1 LTGIFVIP
9 GTGDDDVPGVLYV
22 VATPIGNLED
32 ITLRALRILKEV
44 DLIAAEDTRHTRKLL
59 AHYGIATPLTSYHDH
74 SETEKAPEL
83 ITQLQA
89 GKNIA
94 LVSDAGTPCIADPG
108 FRLVKGAA
116 EVGIEVTP
124 IPGPSMVTALL
135 SVGGLPPNRFAF
147 EGFLPTKRSQRRKA
161 LQHLKHEERT
171 LVFFE
176 SPQRLLD
183 MLADLEEIC
192 GDRQIVM
199 GRELTK
205 MFEEVLRGRVS
216 ELRAVVDTRG
226 VKGELAV
233 LIAGQAESDAPKDDR
248 PLTEEI
254 QELYAQGFSLKD
266 VAQMVSGLRGIPK
279 REVYAL
285 GLRIKDATETEHE
298 EGQKQ

>member
-1 LTGIFVIP
+1 MIGVAN
-9 GTGDDDVPGVLYV
+9 VPGVLYV

-32 ITLRALRILKEV
+32 LTLRALRILKEV

-59 AHYGIATPLTSYHDH
+59 VHYGITTPLTSYHDH

-83 ITQLQA
+83 IAQLQA

-108 FRLVKGAA
+108 YRLINGAA
-116 EVGIEVTP
+116 ASGIRIVP
-124 IPGPSMVTALL
+124 IPGPSMVPTLL
-135 SVGGLPPNRFAF
+135 SVGGLPSNRFAF
-147 EGFLPTKRSQRRKA
+147 EGFLPAKRSQRRKT
-161 LQHLKHEERT
+161 LQHLRREERT

-183 MLADLEEIC
+183 MLADLEEVC
-192 GDRQIVM
+192 GDRQIVI

-216 ELRAVVDTRG
+216 ELRALFDTRE
-226 VKGELAV
+226 VKGEVAILV
-233 LIAGQAESDAPKDDR
+233 AGQAESPTPEEDR

-254 QELYAQGFSLKD
+254 RELCAQGFSLKD
-266 VAQMVSGLRGIPK
+266 VARMVSELRGVPK

-285 GLRIKDATETEHE
+285 GVRMKETNEP
-298 EGQKQ
+298 

>member
-1 LTGIFVIP
+1 VSGL
-9 GTGDDDVPGVLYV
+9 LYV

-59 AHYGIATPLTSYHDH
+59 AHYGITTPLTSYHDY

-83 ITQLQA
+83 IAQLQA

-108 FRLVKGAA
+108 FRLVKGAV
-116 EVGIEVTP
+116 EVGLGIIP

-147 EGFLPTKRSQRRKA
+147 EGFLPAKRSQRRKA
-161 LQHLKHEERT
+161 LQHLKQEERT
-171 LVFFE
+171 LIFFE
-176 SPQRLLD
+176 SPQRVLD

-192 GDRQIVM
+192 GDRQVVI

-205 MFEEVLRGRVS
+205 MFEEVLRGKVS
-216 ELRAVVDTRG
+216 ELRASLATRG
-226 VKGELAV
+226 VKGEFAILV
-233 LIAGQAESDAPKDDR
+233 TGQEESHSPEEER
-248 PLTEEI
+248 PLAEEI
-254 QELYAQGFSLKD
+254 QELCAQGFSLKD
-266 VAQMVSGLRGIPK
+266 VARIVSESRGLPK

-285 GLRIKDATETEHE
+285 GLRLKEATET
-298 EGQKQ
+298 